1 MKRLFACHA
10 RWNFVWL
17 VIVPLLLIAPA
28 RSAIAAKLKEA
39 HVTRIIKEVQLLPA
53 QAAPRPAAVNDN
65 VRSGT
70 AVRTGADSRT
80 ELTFTD
86 LTLARLGANT
96 IFSFNEG
103 TRNLD
108 LGGGAVLLQVPKG
121 AGGAKITTAAVT
133 AAITGTTVL
142 MEYHR
147 NAYIKFVVL
156 EGTARMYLK
165 NHLGESVLLG
175 PGQML
180 IVKPNA
186 TSLPDPV
193 TVDLKRL
200 VQTCLL
206 ITEFEPLASQSL
218 ILQQIQIQQNNRE
231 LVPTNLVIYG
241 RGTLVSLV
249 DPTNVNVISQA
260 TTAIPTP
267 APVPSEFG
275 PPSAISSP
283 VPYVIT
289 SGTVITTDPAIT
301 TNGVTDFGKIWRGQT
316 QDGPLSAFIFGS
328 TSAFDTASGFDSEL
342 NGQNGTGGAVFKF
355 TSLQLTGNP
364 TISTPTGVINL
375 GLIAVNGIT
384 SGGPGGILTFAGIRG
399 LLIATQDGSINLG
412 PEISFSGLHD
422 INFYARGAG
431 SNLTLGSAISGG
443 QRIRLWAQGT
453 MQINGHESATD
464 FRAFSGGDFLA
475 GSGTITAQTID
486 IESLSNINIDSR
498 QFPNFTGN
506 FNVNAAG
513 TLNATLHPGSGGT
526 THFNGTSLTAQGNT
540 INLQGTVNPTTF
552 DLGSAI
558 VSLTAG
564 SGGIQAPDILF
575 ANGSSLLLQTTNGG
589 DINIYGTQNGTGSD
603 TIIAGGAFTSQSDV
617 SALTLQAGTSIN
629 IGGSVL
635 ARDFIEAGT
644 AINVAGELSALSVIA
659 GTNIT
664 AGDITILDTTGS
676 TSDGNVDISA
686 RDQISITNG
695 VDINRRFAGA
705 SSGLDVLIS
714 AGTDLT
720 AGSSLMVNVDNSVSG
735 NLNTGANIALNAGG
749 NLAINGGGTL
759 SLKVNNSGGGRIGT
773 GGDISVGTGGDLTTS
788 GGVALTIQNTTGT
801 IGTGGIMTVAVG
813 GNLSSAQALSLLVEN
828 YDFSANLAGH
838 IGTGGDIFVTA
849 GGNLTA
855 DSIGALVNNR
865 NGGTIASGGN
875 LIFNIGGAL
884 TTLHDGTD
892 PLGYPSSLSLY
903 VSNRY
908 DNTLGSTIGSDA
920 TLNLHADSATIGGNL
935 NAHIGDR
942 GGTIGGNALLNFS
955 VTHDITVQ
963 GDATWQ
969 ILNDSGTTI
978 NAASPIGG
986 TIHGSANLQL
996 SAANLTVP
1004 AGSLEVDILNKNG
1017 GVVGSGGTIDSNAN
1031 ITFNLTGNLTTQGDA
1046 SFQILNHLQSS
1057 GTGGTGGTAGGTIG
1071 GNATI
1076 NVSAANL
1083 TAGSLFVNINN
1094 RNDGVVGSG
1103 GAIDSSATIN
1113 FNIGGNLIA
1122 QTGATFRIL
1131 NSRLAGGTTGGT
1143 IGADATINITAA
1155 SISPGVDSL
1164 GSSLLVRIGNNGGG
1178 NIGGNAIINFGASG
1192 IINALGDASFEIDN
1206 SNGGRIGSSAAIN
1219 VTATGISTA
1228 SNLDAAINNTGG
1240 TIGGNATI
1248 NMNVSG
1254 TATATTGATFQILGN
1269 DPSGSAAI
1277 NFNGGSYS
1285 IGSPGSGGM
1294 FLGSIDGN
1302 GAITFNNA
1310 SVRADVIKAGVFGAN
1325 GVLNIGGGVLNA
1337 GSLLK
1342 LYAPG
1347 SNGQL
1352 NFVSNVTLD
1361 GISTKILAANSITIF
1376 NGVVVTIGDDISATV
1391 YTNRPNY
1398 TGFGGNGS
1406 TTGTFGGVGASN
1418 PLPLSQVPP
1427 FGLTGTSRGSERS
1440 GDRNIARGKTTGPAI
1455 NVNSTDQLLSLL
1467 DAAAP
1472 GPGGKI
1478 TIPSSK
1484 ITSNSRNPSR
1494 INGAGRLKVDAGA
1507 LDIRTASSLPARRLP
1522 Q

>member
-1 MKRLFACHA
+1 MKKSFGYHA
-10 RWNFVWL
+10 RANFVWL

-28 RSAIAAKLKEA
+28 RSTIAAELKEA
-39 HVTRIIKEVQLLPA
+39 HVTRIIKDVQLLPS
-53 QAAPRPAAVNDN
+53 QAAPRPAVVNDN

-108 LGGGAVLLQVPKG
+108 LGGGAVLLHVPKG
-121 AGGAKITTAAVT
+121 AGGAKITTAAIT
-133 AAITGTTVL
+133 AGITGTTVL

-147 NAYIKFVVL
+147 NAYIKFIVL

-165 NHLGESVLLG
+165 NRIGESVLIG

-200 VQTCLL
+200 VETCLL
-206 ITEFEPLASQSL
+206 ITEFAPLASQSL
-218 ILQQIQIQQNNRE
+218 ILQQIQNQQNNRD
-231 LVPTNLVIYG
+231 LIPTNLVIYG

-249 DPTNVNVISQA
+249 DPTNLNVISQA

-275 PPSAISSP
+275 PPSVISSP

-289 SGTVITTDPAIT
+289 SGTVITTDPTIT
-301 TNGVTDFGKIWRGQT
+301 TNGVTDFGKIWRGQA

-328 TSAFDTASGFDSEL
+328 KSAFDIASGFDSDL

-364 TISTPTGVINL
+364 TISMPTGVINL

-384 SGGPGGILTFAGIRG
+384 SGGPGGTLTFAGIRG
-399 LLIATQDGSINLG
+399 LLFATQDGSITLG
-412 PEISFSGLHD
+412 PEISFSGIHD

-464 FRAFSGGDFLA
+464 FKAFSGGDFLA

-526 THFNGTSLTAQGNT
+526 THFSGTSLTAHGNT

-564 SGGIQAPDILF
+564 SGGIQAPNVIF
-575 ANGSSLLLQTTNGG
+575 ANGTSLLLQATG
-589 DINIYGTQNGTGSD
+589 DINIHGTQNGAGD
-603 TIIAGGAFTSQSDV
+603 TIFAGGAFSAQSDV
-617 SALTLQAGTSIN
+617 STKTLQAGTSIT
-629 IGGSVL
+629 IGGSVS
-635 ARDFIEAGT
+635 ARDFIDAGT
-644 AINVAGELSALSVIA
+644 AINVGGELSALSVIA

-664 AGDITILDTTGS
+664 AGDITILDTTGP

-695 VDINRRFAGA
+695 VDINRRFGGA
-705 SSGLDVLIS
+705 SSGLNVLLN

-720 AGSSLMVNVDNSVSG
+720 AGSTLMVNVDNSVTG
-735 NLNTGANIALNAGG
+735 NLNTGANIALNAGR
-749 NLAINGGGTL
+749 NLTVNGGGDL
-759 SLKVNNSGGGRIGT
+759 SLTVDNSGG
-773 GGDISVGTGGDLTTS
+773 
-788 GGVALTIQNTTGT
+788 
-801 IGTGGIMTVAVG
+801 
-813 GNLSSAQALSLLVEN
+813 
-828 YDFSANLAGH
+828 GH
-838 IGTGGDIFVTA
+838 IGTGGSISVVTA
-849 GGNLTA
+849 GTLT
-855 DSIGALVNNR
+855 V
-865 NGGTIASGGN
+865 GGN
-875 LIFNIGGAL
+875 LAALIDNSGGSIGGNAILNLAVTGSVAAFSDSQAL
-884 TTLHDGTD
+884 NNAG
-892 PLGYPSSLSLY
+892 G
-903 VSNRY
+903 
-908 DNTLGSTIGSDA
+908 TIGSDA
-920 TLNLHADSATIGGNL
+920 TITVSAGNVSTTDTAPGSFQVSIANAGGHIGNGTGGGSAAIDFGLTGALTTASDATFSIDDSNSGTIGGNATVTVNAGSISTAGNFNETINNSTGSTIGGSAIL
-935 NAHIGDR
+935 NLAVIGSISAHEDLQFVNNARGNIGSDATITVTAANLATTDTAIGSFSVSIANAGGSIGNGAIINFRLTGALNTASDATFSIDNSNGGTIGGDATVNVSAASATTNEFFGASLTNDSGHIGGNAVISFGISADINSTQNVFADLSNDQGHIGGNAAINCLSGNINAQGR
-942 GGTIGGNALLNFS
+942 VQFDILNGGSVIGSDATINISASNANISAANIGLSPALEVDIFNLNGSTIAGNATIDFSLTGDLTTGGNPQTVFSDIAIDNNGGTIGGNALINVNAANISTIGSL
-955 VTHDITVQ
+955 
-963 GDATWQ
+963 DAT
-969 ILNDSGTTI
+969 IDN
-978 NAASPIGG
+978 
-986 TIHGSANLQL
+986 
-996 SAANLTVP
+996 
-1004 AGSLEVDILNKNG
+1004 
-1017 GVVGSGGTIDSNAN
+1017 SGGTI
-1031 ITFNLTGNLTTQGDA
+1031 
-1046 SFQILNHLQSS
+1046 
-1057 GTGGTGGTAGGTIG
+1057 
-1071 GNATI
+1071 
-1076 NVSAANL
+1076 
-1083 TAGSLFVNINN
+1083 
-1094 RNDGVVGSG
+1094 R
-1103 GAIDSSATIN
+1103 
-1113 FNIGGNLIA
+1113 
-1122 QTGATFRIL
+1122 
-1131 NSRLAGGTTGGT
+1131 
-1143 IGADATINITAA
+1143 
-1155 SISPGVDSL
+1155 
-1164 GSSLLVRIGNNGGG
+1164 
-1178 NIGGNAIINFGASG
+1178 
-1192 IINALGDASFEIDN
+1192 
-1206 SNGGRIGSSAAIN
+1206 
-1219 VTATGISTA
+1219 
-1228 SNLDAAINNTGG
+1228 
-1240 TIGGNATI
+1240 GNATI

-1254 TATATTGATFQILGN
+1254 TATVRNGNNDARFEILGS
-1269 DPSGSAAI
+1269 DGAASAAI
-1277 NFNGGSYS
+1277 NFNGGSYA

-1302 GAITFNNA
+1302 GTITFNNA

-1325 GVLNIGGGVLNA
+1325 GVLNVGGGTLTA
-1337 GSLLK
+1337 DSLLK

-1347 SNGQL
+1347 SNGRL

-1361 GISTKILAANSITIF
+1361 GISAKILAANSITIF
-1376 NGVVVTIGDDISATV
+1376 NGVMVTIGDDISATV
-1391 YTNRPNY
+1391 YTNHANY
-1398 TGFGGNGS
+1398 TGFGGNDS

-1427 FGLTGTSRGSERS
+1427 FGLTGTSRGSETS
-1440 GDRNIARGKTTGPAI
+1440 GDRNIARGKPTGPAI
-1455 NVNSTDQLLSLL
+1455 NISSTDALLSLL
-1467 DAAAP
+1467 DGAAP
-1472 GPGGKI
+1472 STGGKI
-1478 TIPSSK
+1478 TIPASRSV
-1484 ITSNSRNPSR
+1484 SNSRNPSR

>member
-1 MKRLFACHA
+1 
-10 RWNFVWL
+10 VWL

-28 RSAIAAKLKEA
+28 GSTIAAELKEA
-39 HVTRIIKEVQLLPA
+39 HVTRIIKDVQLLPS
-53 QAAPRPAAVNDN
+53 QAAPRPAVVNDN

-108 LGGGAVLLQVPKG
+108 LGGGAVLLHVPKG
-121 AGGAKITTAAVT
+121 AGGAKITTAAIT
-133 AAITGTTVL
+133 AGITGTTVL

-147 NAYIKFVVL
+147 NAYIKFIVL

-218 ILQQIQIQQNNRE
+218 ILQQIQIQQNNRD
-231 LVPTNLVIYG
+231 LIPTNLVIYG

-260 TTAIPTP
+260 TAAIPI
-267 APVPSEFG
+267 PVPIPSEFG
-275 PPSAISSP
+275 PPSVISSP
-283 VPYVIT
+283 IPYVIT
-289 SGTVITTDPAIT
+289 SGTTISTDPTIT
-301 TNGVTDFGKIWRGQT
+301 TNGVTDFGKIYRGQA

-328 TSAFDTASGFDSEL
+328 KSAFDIASGFDTEL
-342 NGQNGTGGAVFKF
+342 NGQNSNGGAVFKF

-364 TISTPTGVINL
+364 TILTPTGVINL

-422 INFYARGAG
+422 INSYARGAG
-431 SNLTLGSAISGG
+431 SNLTLGSAISSG

-453 MQINGHESATD
+453 IQINGHESATD

-564 SGGIQAPDILF
+564 SGGIQAPNVIF
-575 ANGSSLLLQTTNGG
+575 ANGTSLLLQATG
-589 DINIYGTQNGTGSD
+589 DINIHGAQNGAGD
-603 TIIAGGAFTSQSDV
+603 TIFAGGAFSAQSDV
-617 SALTLQAGTSIN
+617 STKTLQAGTGIT
-629 IGGSVL
+629 IGGSVS

-644 AINVAGELSALSVIA
+644 AINVSGELSALSVIA
-659 GTNIT
+659 GTNLT
-664 AGDITILDTTGS
+664 AGDITVLDTTGP

-749 NLAINGGGTL
+749 NLTVNGSGDL
-759 SLKVNNSGGGRIGT
+759 SLTVDNSGGGRIGT
-773 GGDISVGTGGDLTTS
+773 GGDISVGSGRDLTTG
-788 GGVALTIQNTTGT
+788 GGVAFTIQNTTGT
-801 IGTGGIMTVAVG
+801 INNGGIITLVTGGA
-813 GNLSSAQALSLLVEN
+813 LSSQGQLNLLVEN
-828 YDFSANLAGH
+828 YDETAHPAGH
-838 IGTGGDIFVTA
+838 IVTGGNISLTT
-849 GGNLTA
+849 GGNLSA
-855 DSIGALVNNR
+855 DSISVAINNR
-865 NGGTIASGGN
+865 NGGRIDSSAS
-875 LIFNIGGAL
+875 LILNIGGVL
-884 TTLHDGTD
+884 TTLHNGTD
-892 PLGYPSSLSLY
+892 FLGDLSSLTLDIA
-903 VSNRY
+903 NRY
-908 DNTLGSTIGSDA
+908 KNTLGSTIGSGA
-920 TLNLHADSATIGGNL
+920 TLDFHAGSASIGGDMNATIS
-935 NAHIGDR
+935 DR
-942 GGTIGGNALLNFS
+942 GGIIGGNALLNFN

-963 GDATWQ
+963 GADDTNFQGESAATWQ
-969 ILNDSGTTI
+969 ILNDT
-978 NAASPIGG
+978 AASPIGG
-986 TIHGSANLQL
+986 TIHGSANLLL
-996 SAANLTVP
+996 SATNLTVP
-1004 AGSLEVDILNKNG
+1004 AGSLEVDILNQNG
-1017 GVVGSGGTIDSNAN
+1017 GVVGSGGTIDSDAN
-1031 ITFNLTGNLTTQGDA
+1031 ITFNLTGNLTTHGSA
-1046 SFQILNHLQSS
+1046 SFAIFNQNNGNGSS
-1057 GTGGTGGTAGGTIG
+1057 AGGTIG
-1071 GNATI
+1071 GNATLDL
-1076 NVSAANL
+1076 SANGL
-1083 TAGSLFVNINN
+1083 SI
-1094 RNDGVVGSG
+1094 G
-1103 GAIDSSATIN
+1103 GALDTSIDNARN
-1113 FNIGGNLIA
+1113 AGNA
-1122 QTGATFRIL
+1122 
-1131 NSRLAGGTTGGT
+1131 
-1143 IGADATINITAA
+1143 
-1155 SISPGVDSL
+1155 
-1164 GSSLLVRIGNNGGG
+1164 GG
-1178 NIGGNAIINFGASG
+1178 NIGGSAILNLAVTGSISAHDDSQFVNNPGGTIGSDATITVSAGSISTTDVAPGSFDVSIENAAGRIGNGVNGGSAAIIFGLTGALTTAS
-1192 IINALGDASFEIDN
+1192 DATFSIDN
-1206 SNGGRIGSSAAIN
+1206 SNGGRIGSSATISVTAAN
-1219 VTATGISTA
+1219 VTASSLLAQI
-1228 SNLDAAINNTGG
+1228 DNTGG
-1240 TIGGNATI
+1240 SIGGNATI
-1248 NMNVSG
+1248 NMDVSG
-1254 TATATTGATFQILGN
+1254 NTSVTTDATVQILGS
-1269 DPSGSAAI
+1269 DGAGSAAI
-1277 NFNGGSYS
+1277 NFNGGSYAV
-1285 IGSPGSGGM
+1285 GSPGSGGT
-1294 FLGSIDGN
+1294 FLANIDGN
-1302 GAITFNNA
+1302 GTITFNNA
-1310 SVRADVIKAGVFGAN
+1310 SVHADVIKAGVFGAN
-1325 GVLNIGGGVLNA
+1325 GVLNIGGGVLTA
-1337 GSLLK
+1337 DSILK

-1352 NFVSNVTLD
+1352 NFVANVTLD
-1361 GISTKILAANSITIF
+1361 GISTKILAANAITIF
-1376 NGVVVTIGDDISATV
+1376 NGVMVTIGDDISATV
-1391 YTNRPNY
+1391 YTNHPNY
-1398 TGFGGNGS
+1398 SGFGGNGS
-1406 TTGTFGGVGASN
+1406 TTGTFGGVGART

-1455 NVNSTDQLLSLL
+1455 NVSSTDQLLSLL
-1467 DAAAP
+1467 DGAAP
-1472 GPGGKI
+1472 GPGRKI
-1478 TIPSSK
+1478 TIPASRSVR
-1484 ITSNSRNPSR
+1484 NSRNPSR
-1494 INGAGRLKVDAGA
+1494 INAAGRLKADRGA
-1507 LDIRTASSLPARRLP
+1507 LDIQTASSLPARPLP